1 MAGSRTHFS
10 GSRRSRAC
18 FHVRAFMTAHNLPD
32 VTVVADAGMV
42 SDANQKAIEDA
53 GLSFILGARVPG
65 IPYPVAQWRREHPGE
80 QIGDGQVF
88 TLRWPALADSG
99 RRDQPVTTSSCW
111 ARIHDRGG
119 ELRLLVSARGCH
131 AAILYSWVSPPRTC
145 FRRIWCSA
153 RLIASGGRVSA

>member
-10 GSRRSRAC
+10 GSRRSNAC

-65 IPYPVAQWRREHPGE
+65 FPYLVAQWRREHPGE

-88 TLRWPALADSG
+88 TLRWPALTDSG
-99 RRDQPVTTSSCW
+99 RRDQPVTTSSRACKGSTG
-111 ARIHDRGG
+111 APQRIKW
-119 ELRLLVSARGCH
+119 S
-131 AAILYSWVSPPRTC
+131 
-145 FRRIWCSA
+145 
-153 RLIASGGRVSA
+153 